1 MESFTLRPLGIPEII
16 DAAIRIIR
24 RRTRP
29 LVTIAAVVLVPIA
42 IVQYFISRS
51 LQAGVAGLQTISPS
65 ADPNEVF
72 EQMMESLGPLLVVS
86 LTTGAI
92 GWLAQLLVLLALTKA
107 IVDIYLDRPP
117 EWKES
122 LRYGLRR
129 LPAAIGASVIAF
141 IPLLVGFLLYVLPG
155 VALATLWSLTG
166 VAIAAEGRGPG
177 AGLSRSFDL
186 VKKRFWPMLGVL
198 ILSIL
203 ITVVIGL
210 VIGLVIGAATIATP
224 TIQLEVQTLLSTAI
238 SIFTTPF
245 TAAILTVAY
254 FDLRV
259 RLEGFDLELM
269 AQSTT
274 DSPVPPAPEAAV
286 FPPPPDDNDPFGL
299 GRPGGL

>member
-51 LQAGVAGLQTISPS
+51 LQATASGLQTISPT
-65 ADPNEVF
+65 ADPDEVF
-72 EQMMESLGPLLVVS
+72 EQITESLGPLLVVG

-92 GWLAQLLVLLALTKA
+92 AWLAQLLVWLALTKA

-117 EWKES
+117 DWKES

-129 LPAAIGASVIAF
+129 LPAAIGASLIAF

-186 VKKRFWPMLGVL
+186 VKRRFWPMLGVL
-198 ILSIL
+198 ILAIL
-203 ITVVIGL
+203 VTVVIGF
-210 VIGLVIGAATIATP
+210 VIGLIVGAATIAIP

-245 TAAILTVAY
+245 TAAVLTVAY

-269 AQSTT
+269 AQSS
-274 DSPVPPAPEAAV
+274 DSPVPPAPEAPV
-286 FPPPPDDNDPFGL
+286 LPPPPDDTDPFGL
-299 GRPGGL
+299 GRPGGP

>member
-1 MESFTLRPLGIPEII
+1 
-16 DAAIRIIR
+16 
-24 RRTRP
+24 
-29 LVTIAAVVLVPIA
+29 
-42 IVQYFISRS
+42 
-51 LQAGVAGLQTISPS
+51 
-65 ADPNEVF
+65 
-72 EQMMESLGPLLVVS
+72 
-86 LTTGAI
+86 
-92 GWLAQLLVLLALTKA
+92 LLVLLALTKA

-117 EWKES
+117 DWKES

-129 LPAAIGASVIAF
+129 LPAAIGASLIAF

-166 VAIAAEGRGPG
+166 VAIAAEGRGPA

-210 VIGLVIGAATIATP
+210 VIGLIVGAATIATP
-224 TIQLEVQTLLSTAI
+224 AIQLEVQTLLSTAI

-259 RLEGFDLELM
+259 RLEGFDLEFM
-269 AQSTT
+269 AQSS
-274 DSPVPPAPEAAV
+274 DSPVPPAPEAPV
-286 FPPPPDDNDPFGL
+286 LPPPPDDTDPFGL
-299 GRPGGL
+299 GRPGGP